1 MFLLRPPGVYRP
13 QSDTSLLLD
22 AFEAAAIP
30 PGGTV
35 LDVGTGTGAIAI
47 AAAKAGARHVTAT
60 DVSLKA
66 VITAR
71 LNARLRGARIF
82 VEHGDALELAVGRRF
97 DLILANPPYVPAS
110 DEQPPTHGR
119 ARAWDAVHNGR
130 AILNRLCALAPDLL
144 APNGTLLVVHS
155 GLCDADKTLHQLRG
169 GGLKAAVVA
178 RQDEP
183 FGPVMN
189 GRIDLLE
196 SRGLVAPGSRHE
208 ELVVIRADRVT
219 QPH

>member
-1 MFLLRPPGVYRP
+1 MLLLRPPGVYRP
-13 QSDTSLLLD
+13 QSDTRLLLD

-47 AAAKAGARHVTAT
+47 AAARAGARHVTAA
-60 DVSLKA
+60 DVSLRA
-66 VITAR
+66 VIAAR
-71 LNARLRGARIF
+71 LNARLRRARVF
-82 VEHGDALELAVGRRF
+82 VEHGDALDLALGRRF

-110 DEQPPTHGR
+110 TARPRGR
-119 ARAWDAVHNGR
+119 ARAWDAGHNGR
-130 AILNRLCALAPDLL
+130 AILDRLCALAPDLL

-155 GLCDADKTLHQLRG
+155 GLCDADTTLHQLRG
-169 GGLKAAVVA
+169 GGLKAAIVA

-189 GRIDLLE
+189 QRVDLLE
-196 SRGLVAPGSRHE
+196 SRGLIPPGRRHE

-219 QPH
+219 QPR